1 MGRKQKNIIETNKP
15 FSLRVIY
22 AGGGMY
28 EVVFAY
34 QEIKLYQP
42 LSNEQYREY
51 RKLCY
56 LYPVRAKNYLLDFIN
71 FEGTPYNRSD
81 FEFLGKDN
89 EPTKEMITLWQ
100 EIEKGL

>member
-1 MGRKQKNIIETNKP
+1 MGRKQKNIIETNQS

-42 LSNEQYREY
+42 LSDEQYREY

-71 FEGTPYNRSD
+71 FEGTPYKRSD
-81 FEFLGKDN
+81 FEFLGKDK

>member
-15 FSLRVIY
+15 FSLHVIY

-34 QEIKLYQP
+34 QEIRLYQP
-42 LSNEQYREY
+42 LSDEQYREY

-71 FEGTPYNRSD
+71 FEGTPYKRSD
-81 FEFLGKDN
+81 FEFLGKDK

>member
-15 FSLRVIY
+15 ISLRVIY

-71 FEGTPYNRSD
+71 FEGTPYKRSD
-81 FEFLGKDN
+81 FEFLGKDK

>member
-1 MGRKQKNIIETNKP
+1 MGRKQKNIIASNKP
-15 FSLRVIY
+15 VSLRVIY

-34 QEIKLYQP
+34 QEIRLYQP
-42 LSNEQYREY
+42 LSDEQYREY

-71 FEGTPYNRSD
+71 FEGTPYKRSD
-81 FEFLGKDN
+81 FEFLGKDK

>member
-56 LYPVRAKNYLLDFIN
+56 LYPVRTKNYLLDFIN
-71 FEGTPYNRSD
+71 FEGTPYKRSD
-81 FEFLGKDN
+81 FEFLGKDK

>member
-1 MGRKQKNIIETNKP
+1 MGRKQKNIIETIKP

-71 FEGTPYNRSD
+71 FEGTPYKRSD
-81 FEFLGKDN
+81 FEFLGKDK

>member
-1 MGRKQKNIIETNKP
+1 MGKKVQNIIKANKP
-15 FSLRVIY
+15 FSLCAFY
-22 AGGGMY
+22 AGCGMY

-34 QEIKLYQP
+34 QEIRLYQP
-42 LSNEQYREY
+42 LSDEPYREY

-71 FEGTPYNRSD
+71 FDGTPYKRSD
-81 FEFLGKDN
+81 FYFIGEDN
-89 EPTKEMITLWQ
+89 EPTREIITLWQ

>member
-1 MGRKQKNIIETNKP
+1 MGRKQKTIIETNKP

-71 FEGTPYNRSD
+71 FEGTPYKRSD
-81 FEFLGKDN
+81 FEFLGKDK

>member
-1 MGRKQKNIIETNKP
+1 MGRKQQNTIETNKP

-71 FEGTPYNRSD
+71 FEGTPYKRSD
-81 FEFLGKDN
+81 FEFLGKDK

>member
-34 QEIKLYQP
+34 QEIRLYQP
-42 LSNEQYREY
+42 LSDEQYREY

-56 LYPVRAKNYLLDFIN
+56 LNI
-71 FEGTPYNRSD
+71 EGTPYKRSD
-81 FEFLGKDN
+81 FRFIGKDD
-89 EPTKEMITLWQ
+89 EPTEGIIALWQ

>member
-34 QEIKLYQP
+34 QEIRLYQP
-42 LSNEQYREY
+42 LSDEQYREY

-56 LYPVRAKNYLLDFIN
+56 LYPVRAKNYLLGFIN
-71 FEGTPYNRSD
+71 FESTPYKRSD
-81 FEFLGKDN
+81 FRFIGKDD
-89 EPTKEMITLWQ
+89 EPTEGIIALWQ

>member
-1 MGRKQKNIIETNKP
+1 MERKQKNIIETNKP

-71 FEGTPYNRSD
+71 FEGTPYKRSD
-81 FEFLGKDN
+81 FEFLGKDK

>member
-1 MGRKQKNIIETNKP
+1 MGKKLQNIIKANKP
-15 FSLRVIY
+15 FSLCAFY
-22 AGGGMY
+22 AGCGMY

-34 QEIKLYQP
+34 QEIRLYQP
-42 LSNEQYREY
+42 LSDEQYREY

-71 FEGTPYNRSD
+71 FEGTPYKRSD
-81 FEFLGKDN
+81 FEFLGKDK

>member
-42 LSNEQYREY
+42 LSDEQYREY
-51 RKLCY
+51 RKLVTY
-56 LYPVRAKNYLLDFIN
+56 IP
-71 FEGTPYNRSD
+71 
-81 FEFLGKDN
+81 
-89 EPTKEMITLWQ
+89 
-100 EIEKGL
+100 